1 MAPDMDVSVE
11 IHCESC
17 GSANYS
23 LPDGSADDAPI
34 RCNDCGVL
42 LGDVA
47 ALKAALIAGALG
59 HSAEAL
65 RRGLDKLGQSEPS

>member
-1 MAPDMDVSVE
+1 MDITVE

-23 LPDGSADDAPI
+23 LPGGAEDGAPI
-34 RCNDCGVL
+34 SCNDCGAPQGTIGEL
-42 LGDVA
+42 RA
-47 ALKAALIAGALG
+47 ALLEQVID

-65 RRGLDKLGQSEPS
+65 RRDLDRLLAAKL

>member
-1 MAPDMDVSVE
+1 MDVSVE

-23 LPDGSADDAPI
+23 LPEGIADAAPI
-34 RCNDCGVL
+34 RCNDCGARS
-42 LGDVA
+42 GSFA
-47 ALKAALIAGALG
+47 ELKAALIAGALG

-65 RRGLDKLGQSEPS
+65 RRDLGKLSNIEPS